1 MCPPRVLGALKSPG
15 SIGLRCYDT
24 LECIKKFSSEFAETP
39 QICST
44 ISVDGKTKEKL
55 GQSRLD
61 FSKFTE
67 QKNVH
72 FVLKI

>member
-1 MCPPRVLGALKSPG
+1 MRYILADW
-15 SIGLRCYDT
+15 LRCYDT
-24 LECIKKFSSEFAETP
+24 LEYIKKFSSEFAETP
-39 QICST
+39 HICST